1 MRAFGF
7 FCTGLVQGSSG
18 GGASVFVNFVK
29 HIFPAFHDI
38 FLLFSRYDIS
48 VNRSHKFNIQVCTS
62 ASKIRKE
69 NANGLFQKSKN
80 LVKCKMAGNKCN
92 LWLAPE

>member
-1 MRAFGF
+1 MGEELQCLLTLLNIFSQHFMAF
-7 FCTGLVQGSSG
+7 
-18 GGASVFVNFVK
+18 
-29 HIFPAFHDI
+29 

-69 NANGLFQKSKN
+69 NAKGPFHKSKN
-80 LVKCKMAGNKCN
+80 LVKCKMAGNKCQ